1 MQGSRMRLYRTE
13 AVILTDSDLGD
24 QDKVITLFSKNYGK
38 VKAVAKGAR
47 RLKSRFSPA
56 IQMLSYVTAVLYE
69 SKRTA
74 MDTLNEC
81 EINSSFLGIRK
92 DLLRLAYGYYV
103 AELMM
108 KFVQGSETPRF
119 LFDLLLKTLFSLEKI
134 SKQSLP
140 ALIHSFELKILSI
153 LGYRPFLEGC
163 IDCGRP
169 IKKCNTL
176 YFSGYEGGILCP
188 SCSKDKAKKAISHK
202 VVQWM
207 SFLLTASL
215 GKVVQVKLTQDLR
228 RELEL
233 IPQDYIPHRVGEALL
248 SYSFIEIVEALE
260 PGSN

>member
-1 MQGSRMRLYRTE
+1 
-13 AVILTDSDLGD
+13 LGD
-24 QDKVITLFSKNYGK
+24 QDKVITLFSKEHGK

-69 SKRTA
+69 SKRMA

-81 EINSSFLGIRK
+81 EINSSFLGIRN
-92 DLLRLAYGYYV
+92 DLIRLAYGYYV

-119 LFDLLLKTLFSLEKI
+119 LFDLLLKTLFLLERIPKHN
-134 SKQSLP
+134 LFV
-140 ALIHSFELKILSI
+140 LIRGFELKILSI

-163 IDCGRP
+163 IDCGRA
-169 IKKCNTL
+169 INESNSL

-202 VVQWM
+202 AVQWM
-207 SFLLTASL
+207 RFLLNTSL
-215 GKVVQVKLTQDLR
+215 DKVVQAKLTQDLR
-228 RELEL
+228 KELEL

-248 SYSFIEIVEALE
+248 SYSFIEIVEDLE
-260 PGSN
+260 AGPI

>member
-1 MQGSRMRLYRTE
+1 MLYKTE

-69 SKRTA
+69 SERMA

-103 AELMM
+103 AELIM

-119 LFDLLLKTLFSLEKI
+119 SVLQKPKDILRKSRHIGMWQNKVSMQISLLNKLLAKI
-134 SKQSLP
+134 
-140 ALIHSFELKILSI
+140 
-153 LGYRPFLEGC
+153 
-163 IDCGRP
+163 
-169 IKKCNTL
+169 
-176 YFSGYEGGILCP
+176 
-188 SCSKDKAKKAISHK
+188 
-202 VVQWM
+202 
-207 SFLLTASL
+207 
-215 GKVVQVKLTQDLR
+215 
-228 RELEL
+228 
-233 IPQDYIPHRVGEALL
+233 
-248 SYSFIEIVEALE
+248 
-260 PGSN
+260 